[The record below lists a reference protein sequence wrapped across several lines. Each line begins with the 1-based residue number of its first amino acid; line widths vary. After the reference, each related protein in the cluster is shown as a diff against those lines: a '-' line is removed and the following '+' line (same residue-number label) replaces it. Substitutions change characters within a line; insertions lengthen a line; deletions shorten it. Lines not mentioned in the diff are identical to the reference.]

1 MLTPSELL
9 KFLEQHQISYTLYH
23 HQAVASEHDLASFP
37 PMQGEIVKNLVLI
50 NKKKELFLFT
60 LTLHARANLKGLAEE
75 IGSGRFSFAKKSDL
89 VVLGVPAGMVSPL
102 CLINDVGFKVRFIL
116 PKSLSF
122 NTLINCHPALNTQSL
137 DLNLGDLVALL
148 ESLGHKAFLSEKGLL

>member
-1 MLTPSELL
+1 M
-9 KFLEQHQISYTLYH
+9 
-23 HQAVASEHDLASFP
+23 
-37 PMQGEIVKNLVLI
+37 
-50 NKKKELFLFT
+50 
-60 LTLHARANLKGLAEE
+60 AEE